1 MKKIV
6 SILAFLAIATV
17 ADAQK
22 VITYP
27 FGAAQSFTAAASGTT
42 AVTANN
48 QMVVMSAAP
57 TLTAAAT
64 ISVTAGSNLKA
75 GAILLVAV
83 KTTSTEVTT
92 FAGAVVSP
100 TVAGVAG
107 KTWTQGFIYNG
118 SYFYPMGTKQQ
129 VD

>member
-1 MKKIV
+1 MKKIL
-6 SILAFLAIATV
+6 SILAIFTV
-17 ADAQK
+17 VSVNAQK
-22 VITYP
+22 VISYP
-27 FGAAQSFTAAASGTT
+27 FGAAQTFTAAASGTVN
-42 AVTANN
+42 VTINN
-48 QMVVMSAAP
+48 QMAIMTAP

-64 ISVTAGSNLKA
+64 LSFTAANSLKA
-75 GAILLVAV
+75 GATLLVTV

-100 TVAGVAG
+100 TVAGVDG

-118 SYFYPMGTKQQ
+118 SKFYPVGTKQQ